1 MVINMESM
9 LLKQQ
14 TPNMAR
20 CNGKLSLVIYIEKDL
35 IASKCESDKSN
46 LLVESY
52 ATFEQWGC
60 ANRKKNRELN
70 TVRRRRKVRERS
82 VRMWA

>member
-52 ATFEQWGC
+52 ATFEQ
-60 ANRKKNRELN
+60 
-70 TVRRRRKVRERS
+70 
-82 VRMWA
+82 